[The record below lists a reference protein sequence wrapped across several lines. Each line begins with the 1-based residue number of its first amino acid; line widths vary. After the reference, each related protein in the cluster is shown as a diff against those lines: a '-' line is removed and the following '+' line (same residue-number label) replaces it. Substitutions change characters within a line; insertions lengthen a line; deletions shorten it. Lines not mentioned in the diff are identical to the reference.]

1 MFIITLL
8 HCGYQIHCAQ
18 TARYVMN
25 LPPMAAQTH
34 AGQWFER
41 TLDDSAI
48 RRIILPEA
56 FLATDVIITTLHNIS
71 DGMHVW
77 PKVHSKLHIVNNH
90 L

>member
-1 MFIITLL
+1 VASQYIL
-8 HCGYQIHCAQ
+8 HKQ

-77 PKVHSKLHIVNNH
+77 PKVCSISQILF
-90 L
+90 